1 MTMARPDEL
10 VMLRAVSKLK
20 DYVVFAWTSKGDLWH
35 IMSPMALVPPW
46 GEYYPR
52 LCTREQFEKLALV
65 DVSLEQTQGGRALA
79 SNSYSYGG
87 HFVHSLRLGTGAPIS
102 FTAGVSPES
111 EFVRLEFYCRDESQ
125 PFLTADNIKV
135 DMRWY
140 QDTNAVARVVTR
152 PKDEYKLIL
161 ETKVA
166 DPDDPSDPDT
176 PGHDCPGYV
185 VVEGA
190 RGIYHG
196 PMRYYPKDGWV
207 RLRPVAN
214 PGYRFVKWETSEDVT
229 GAVLGWFGV
238 RTDKDINGLEDE
250 RIAVCMQAD
259 TTLTAVFEFAPNP
272 TIVRE
277 IGALTPFSESEEDQA
292 LLTRAGFDPE
302 TDDLSRWLKTEAT
315 PGEIFKLT
323 ITSPNAAAMID
334 MGASWVW
341 EHFGDH
347 IEDIQE
353 TDSITW
359 HLFDVCYVECK
370 SEYVPENPSIGILR
384 IRASGSGRVL
394 KTIVVDNA
402 PVTEYPLRVGVH
414 ENVGVTSAMVQSWLE
429 HGTNQIL
436 LLDEK
441 QPNGGNVC
449 DRYQSKEDVNCA
461 VALTLYS
468 FSIFNDNCVGQEAFP
483 DQFKIIENEYEYK
496 CLTSDWDVDQA
507 DVIVVEAI
515 QWHPELSPGMICSF
529 ADKGGYGVPNRRMYI
544 SSVLN
549 GGGQH
554 NFVHESGHYI
564 GSLDD
569 MYFCSDNPRT
579 PAVERFCG
587 QNPCICRC
595 PNNKSR
601 NECTCGFAFGSFLP
615 DPKHP
620 LNLMGNDPNGRS
632 ILDTNPDQKGSLEL
646 P

>member
-1 MTMARPDEL
+1 MARPDEL

-214 PGYRFVKWETSEDVT
+214 PGYRFVKWETSENVT
-229 GAVLGWFGV
+229 GAVLFFG
-238 RTDKDINGLEDE
+238 TPFIEIGINAVAEE
-250 RIAVCMQAD
+250 RIAVRMDDD
-259 TTLTAVFEFAPNP
+259 TTITAVFKWDPIKVVQLAQGDLPE
-272 TIVRE
+272 RE
-277 IGALTPFSESEEDQA
+277 IREED
-292 LLTRAGFDPE
+292 DP
-302 TDDLSRWLKTEAT
+302 AT
-315 PGEIFKLT
+315 PDIREDVAT
-323 ITSPNAAAMID
+323 ISAAPAM
-334 MGASWVW
+334 
-341 EHFGDH
+341 
-347 IEDIQE
+347 
-353 TDSITW
+353 
-359 HLFDVCYVECK
+359 
-370 SEYVPENPSIGILR
+370 PE
-384 IRASGSGRVL
+384 
-394 KTIVVDNA
+394 
-402 PVTEYPLRVGVH
+402 LRV
-414 ENVGVTSAMVQSWLE
+414 S
-429 HGTNQIL
+429 
-436 LLDEK
+436 
-441 QPNGGNVC
+441 
-449 DRYQSKEDVNCA
+449 
-461 VALTLYS
+461 
-468 FSIFNDNCVGQEAFP
+468 
-483 DQFKIIENEYEYK
+483 
-496 CLTSDWDVDQA
+496 
-507 DVIVVEAI
+507 
-515 QWHPELSPGMICSF
+515 
-529 ADKGGYGVPNRRMYI
+529 
-544 SSVLN
+544 LN
-549 GGGQH
+549 GGRSDVPVEWRLKVEYREGNRQDYFFAPQWDQGPGETEEEEDENAPRIQRIGNQTWEVDFRGEFVGGNATVYTKFCDGQTARKTFRIWGY
-554 NFVHESGHYI
+554 NPPRPALKAFLGNLTVRVVCYQESRFHQFGTTPGIWSRWNEGPLSVLASSDH
-564 GSLDD
+564 GFGLMQLTSLPAPPN
-569 MYFCSDNPRT
+569 DNPN
-579 PAVERFCG
+579 VSG
-587 QNPCICRC
+587 V
-595 PNNKSR
+595 
-601 NECTCGFAFGSFLP
+601 LP
-615 DPKHP
+615 DGRPGVRQLWNWQANCQAGQEYLNICAGWVATYWQEVHDSVESFSNLAEWEAIPEDQFRAHP
-620 LNLMGNDPNGRS
+620 DLLPFTAEQFR
-632 ILDTNPDQKGSLEL
+632 LEL
-646 P
+646 WSRYNSHGRYHNWDVKNKKWVRRRNSSDPDDDSTGCGYADKCNKHFNDVLSGSPPALWGDDPQ